1 MGVPSLSRRERAKID
16 WAFLRAVHSIEPE
29 LHAATP
35 RRVARRAS
43 KRRDPLARLSHLVLG
58 GALIF
63 TLVLGALLGLWAGFA
78 ALIFPLGATTTATV
92 LAHERTPGGESEL
105 DGGAST
111 LLHFEF
117 WDAKHARLYR
127 GTWPVS
133 DAVAAA
139 LPDGSTTPARYFPFA
154 PGVRPL
160 LATGDSPWAHI
171 IVMGTMGL
179 LMLAIGGVPLR
190 AFFPRMGVNPVK
202 NGVPTVGVVVARQG
216 DCATLWFQVSDERGQ
231 TRVLESSQ
239 IVSPTFWESHAV
251 GAPITVLHQARPPH
265 RALVYADGDWIAL
278 A

>member
-1 MGVPSLSRRERAKID
+1 MPTPPQLCGGPFLKLDINGGAHSRQTVGVPSLSRRERAKID

-43 KRRDPLARLSHLVLG
+43 KRRD
-58 GALIF
+58 
-63 TLVLGALLGLWAGFA
+63 
-78 ALIFPLGATTTATV
+78 IFPLGATTTATV

-202 NGVPTVGVVVARQG
+202 NGVPTEGVVVARQG